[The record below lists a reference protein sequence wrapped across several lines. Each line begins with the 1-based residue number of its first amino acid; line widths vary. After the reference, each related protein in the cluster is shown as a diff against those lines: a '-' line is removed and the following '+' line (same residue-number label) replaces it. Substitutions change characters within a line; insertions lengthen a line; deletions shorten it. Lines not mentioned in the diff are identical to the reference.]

1 MNSRYASD
9 SAEAEP
15 LLVSSPL
22 YLLIADQPCNLCG
35 QSNPVAAIATTNLD
49 IPEEPQFKEFNKGEG
64 FLLSYVGSLPD
75 DLMAQVIE
83 RHPNFQVDYSAMA
96 GEEYFM
102 SICQSCG
109 GHYGDHYV
117 HQQILD
123 QAFRS
128 PKTLR
133 VERLPFGGAF
143 QSDAGISSSSSIAD
157 LLQSVEEGFMPP
169 SSGDPI
175 IEEGAAAYTRS
186 GGRVNKNP
194 YPVYSDEFNRFE
206 MGWSRALKSGGPMQR
221 SNDDEGKTYRLD
233 MSKFGKSD

>member
-1 MNSRYASD
+1 MSKSSD
-9 SAEAEP
+9 EQEAM
-15 LLVSSPL
+15 LVASPL
-22 YLLIADQPCNLCG
+22 YLLIADQACNLCG
-35 QSNPVAAIATTNLD
+35 QSNPVAAIATVNLD

-75 DLMAQVIE
+75 ELMAQVLE
-83 RHPNFQVDYSAMA
+83 RHPNFQIDYSAMD
-96 GEEYFM
+96 GKEYFM

-109 GHYGDHYV
+109 GRYGDHYV
-117 HQQILD
+117 HRQIRD

-133 VERLPFGGAF
+133 VERLPFEGTF
-143 QSDAGISSSSSIAD
+143 QSDAGISSSSSVAE
-157 LLQSVEEGFMPP
+157 LFQSVEEGFMPP
-169 SSGDPI
+169 LLSDPI
-175 IEEGAAAYTRS
+175 VEEGAAAYTRS